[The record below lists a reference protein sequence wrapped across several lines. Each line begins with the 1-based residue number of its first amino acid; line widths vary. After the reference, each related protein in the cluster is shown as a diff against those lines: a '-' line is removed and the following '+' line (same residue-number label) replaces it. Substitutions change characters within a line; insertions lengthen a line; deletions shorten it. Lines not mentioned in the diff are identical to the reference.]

1 MSVILWQDPVSSG
14 PLSRSAGRGERNAR
28 EIVSKKRYHVPMTQI
43 QTPPPVSGKPSAAPA
58 HGAGPAIT
66 RQFVNFAFFKLDPA
80 FRRLDD
86 HDKLQARSEFLKLF
100 QAPRPGLLCL
110 SYSTVGLRP
119 DCDFLLWRIGTGPE
133 DFQAQTQQLNKTR
146 LGAFLT
152 TPHSMV
158 AMTKRSMYI
167 DKLDPFHTAESRT
180 HIIPGK
186 RKYLFVYPFLK
197 TREWYLLPLER
208 RQEMMDAH
216 IKVGNEF
223 PSVKLNTTY
232 SFGLDDQEFVV
243 AFETDEP
250 KDFLDLVMKLRE
262 TEGSKYTLRDTP
274 IFTCVQMNMEHV
286 LDQLF

>member
-1 MSVILWQDPVSSG
+1 MSQL
-14 PLSRSAGRGERNAR
+14 A
-28 EIVSKKRYHVPMTQI
+28 
-43 QTPPPVSGKPSAAPA
+43 TPPSTVPSPAPA
-58 HGAGPAIT
+58 RPAT
-66 RQFVNFAFFKLDPA
+66 AAVKRQFVNFAFYKLDPA

-86 HDKLQARSEFLKLF
+86 HDKIRARSEFLKVCT
-100 QAPRPGLLCL
+100 QARPGLMCL

-119 DCDFLLWRIGTGPE
+119 DADFLLWRIGDGTD
-133 DFQAQTQQLNKTR
+133 DFQAQSALINKTR
-146 LGAFLT
+146 LGAYLT
-152 TPHSMV
+152 TPHSFV
-158 AMTKRSMYI
+158 SMTKRSQYI

-186 RKYLFVYPFLK
+186 RKYLFVYPFVK
-197 TREWYLLPLER
+197 TREWYLMPAEK
-208 RQEMMDAH
+208 RQEVMDIH

-262 TEGSKYTLRDTP
+262 TQSSKYTQRDTP
-274 IFTCVQMNMEHV
+274 IFTCVQMPMEQV